1 METVYLCGK
10 CGSWVQ
16 ISISP
21 FPGFV
26 LGYPEF
32 NSLACTENSQLI
44 CLLLDWMV
52 NHLFLMWSICFIVC
66 LRWHWKSPF
75 RGNGSLISYLNYLC
89 WFCVWLVGRVWSKFS
104 GPFTGCNET
113 RSIQSQISL
122 HTQTKCNF
130 TTKCIFAAFNAW
142 NNAIQVQAKKK
153 WKSCLDTFSYNPKIM
168 GFLGRFTFW
177 SVSIF
182 TIKINQLSS
191 IHKKYDITLVVFPS

>member
-1 METVYLCGK
+1 MRTQRKTSKRLKRGKTRVNKSRLVKWKLSTCGK

-16 ISISP
+16 VSISP
-21 FPGFV
+21 FPGLV

-32 NSLACTENSQLI
+32 NSLTCTENSQLI

-113 RSIQSQISL
+113 RSTQSQISL

-142 NNAIQVQAKKK
+142 NNTIQVQAKKK
-153 WKSCLDTFSYNPKIM
+153 MEVLLRHF
-168 GFLGRFTFW
+168 FL
-177 SVSIF
+177 
-182 TIKINQLSS
+182 
-191 IHKKYDITLVVFPS
+191 